1 MNTSPGETMNVWAT
15 QEGLALP
22 EIGCR
27 RQRHRIH
34 SRLLLCIRPDMTT
47 LLGRSGRAEEF
58 DVSLPDSLTLRFR
71 YIWAPDCMGPEMY
84 GTRDIPQHCV
94 TPGYRRAADG
104 RVGLGLGIPH
114 QWRYPLARDL
124 GALLALQVRRRVM
137 GGEEGSVSHPPPMV
151 DPVFGAVLVLHNC
164 ESG

>member
-1 MNTSPGETMNVWAT
+1 MQVG
-15 QEGLALP
+15 Q
-22 EIGCR
+22 
-27 RQRHRIH
+27 
-34 SRLLLCIRPDMTT
+34 
-47 LLGRSGRAEEF
+47 GRA
-58 DVSLPDSLTLRFR
+58 D
-71 YIWAPDCMGPEMY
+71 AP
-84 GTRDIPQHCV
+84 TASR
-94 TPGYRRAADG
+94 TSGYRRAADG
-104 RVGLGLGIPH
+104 HVGLGLGIPH